1 VLPSDT
7 DSCSLSDVTT
17 TRPPEPLPIW
27 TEWIHPLS
35 ESATPLKFPALREP
49 AVPHVPE
56 LAAYMRW
63 YWLLLCPHN
72 ANASPLSLIANH
84 ALGTE
89 EEYA

>member
-1 VLPSDT
+1 
-7 DSCSLSDVTT
+7 
-17 TRPPEPLPIW
+17 
-27 TEWIHPLS
+27 
-35 ESATPLKFPALREP
+35 LKFPALREP